1 MNKCL
6 KLSVL
11 KIIVWI
17 HLCFCRG
24 PDLGELWSPSTV
36 QKKSKLILSFF
47 FFSSTCLGQRE
58 KSKQNTWSRWLIIH
72 RIHFSVIENNCSDLC
87 SLSTTST
94 KFVAIAG
101 CNYMR
106 ATPVAICAADMSG
119 QTTTEF
125 LCRSHCLTSDSL
137 CVFQLAGY
145 FWVCVLSYKHAES

>member
-1 MNKCL
+1 MPETVSL
-6 KLSVL
+6 KNHSVNPSLLLS
-11 KIIVWI
+11 W
-17 HLCFCRG
+17 
-24 PDLGELWSPSTV
+24 PWLGGAVVTFHCTKEIQADS
-36 QKKSKLILSFF
+36 LSFF
-47 FFSSTCLGQRE
+47 FLSSTCLGQRE

-72 RIHFSVIENNCSDLC
+72 HIHFSVIENNCSDLC
-87 SLSTTST
+87 SWSTTST